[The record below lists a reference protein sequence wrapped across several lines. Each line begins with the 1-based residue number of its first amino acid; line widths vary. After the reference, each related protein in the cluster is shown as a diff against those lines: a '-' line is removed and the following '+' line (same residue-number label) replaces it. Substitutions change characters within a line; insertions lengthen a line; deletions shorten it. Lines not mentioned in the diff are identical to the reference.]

1 MRIKHVIPNS
11 NKSVIEAFIK
21 FINDNYSTNEHT
33 FDIVSE
39 DKIIYFK
46 GIEYKN
52 VNVISFLRITDIIK
66 IVNNNDK
73 VIFHYLKLKT
83 SQMFLL
89 LFYPKI
95 FKKVFWVAWGADLY
109 QWKNKP
115 EGNILRRCKIY
126 IRNAIAFRF
135 RERIKYFVG
144 IFPPD
149 IDYFKKEFKSDAKT
163 FYASYVGGLFNDLY
177 TKRLNLMPL
186 EGKILNSECIN
197 IQIGHSST
205 SILNHI
211 DVLENL
217 VKYKNENIKIYI
229 PLSYG
234 NKEYGDRVQEV
245 AIQLFRDKVVCI
257 REMMDKDDY
266 MKFLSTIDIAIFN
279 TTRQIG
285 LGNITPLL
293 YMEKKIYI
301 PKGTVMYDFY
311 KAQKINICD
320 YSDINKMNY
329 DSFIEPVNMNNAKEY
344 VTLNSLNKEKKN
356 EMWNNVFNAPLK

>member
-1 MRIKHVIPNS
+1 M
-11 NKSVIEAFIK
+11 
-21 FINDNYSTNEHT
+21 
-33 FDIVSE
+33 
-39 DKIIYFK
+39 
-46 GIEYKN
+46 
-52 VNVISFLRITDIIK
+52 
-66 IVNNNDK
+66 
-73 VIFHYLKLKT
+73 
-83 SQMFLL
+83 
-89 LFYPKI
+89 
-95 FKKVFWVAWGADLY
+95 FWVAWGADLY

-293 YMEKKIYI
+293 YMEK
-301 PKGTVMYDFY
+301 
-311 KAQKINICD
+311 NL
-320 YSDINKMNY
+320 YS
-329 DSFIEPVNMNNAKEY
+329 
-344 VTLNSLNKEKKN
+344 
-356 EMWNNVFNAPLK
+356 

>member
-1 MRIKHVIPNS
+1 MTILHICTSSNYNVIS
-11 NKSVIEAFIK
+11 SYIK
-21 FINDNYSTNEHT
+21 FIYEEYYSKSNHT
-33 FDIVSE
+33 FIIM
-39 DKIIYFK
+39 DKIC
-46 GIEYKN
+46 N
-52 VNVISFLRITDIIK
+52 VPDNIKQYDNVIIVDENSAKNIIYIIK
-66 IVNNNDK
+66 EMKSHDRIILHSLN
-73 VIFHYLKLKT
+73 KT
-83 SQMFLL
+83 YFQFILL
-89 LFYPKI
+89 LNKKL
-95 FKKVFWVAWGADLY
+95 FKKLFWVSWGADLY
-109 QWKNKP
+109 QWKVMKNSIKY
-115 EGNILRRCKIY
+115 K
-126 IRNAIAFRF
+126 IRNLIAYDVRMKI
-135 RERIKYFVG
+135 RNFVG

-149 IDYFKKEFKSDAKT
+149 IDYFKKEFNSDAKT
-163 FYASYVGGLFNDLY
+163 FYASYVGGLYNNLY
-177 TKRLNLMPL
+177 KKQYKLRTLAEKTLNN
-186 EGKILNSECIN
+186 EYIN

-234 NKEYGDRVQEV
+234 NKKYGDRVQEV
-245 AIQLFRDKVVCI
+245 ATQLFKDKVVCI

-266 MKFLSTIDIAIFN
+266 MKFLSAIDIAIFN

-311 KAQKINICD
+311 KDQEINICD
-320 YSDINKMNY
+320 YRDINKMNY

-344 VTLNSLNKEKKN
+344 VILNSLNKEKKV